1 MWKAALTQEI
11 WTNLESHEGLATISR
26 DLYRQ
31 ITLITEISRQEG
43 KSKFVEHLK
52 ANSPNNATWEEIRA
66 TVCYFAQK
74 ITSQEHQALAHAKAM
89 IDQLREKGLI
99 VFSPGIHSIPQWID
113 GIKAEWLA
121 EDLFFLNKWRKGDGS
136 AARFD
141 SNLTLIFDQ
150 SCFNMECYRHNFDL
164 AILSDRRF
172 WNSSGAFLEYIWAKS
187 SYVRCILAD
196 PLLNEDA
203 IVVI

>member
-43 KSKFVEHLK
+43 KSKFIEHLK

-66 TVCYFAQK
+66 TVGYLAQK
-74 ITSQEHQALAHAKAM
+74 ITDIESMALARAKTLMAAF
-89 IDQLREKGLI
+89 RKKGLV
-99 VFSPGIHSIPQWID
+99 VFSPGIHSIPQWED
-113 GIKAEWLA
+113 GHRADWLA
-121 EDLFFLNKWRKGDGS
+121 EDIFYLNKWRKGDGS

-141 SNLTLIFDQ
+141 SNLTMLFDE
-150 SCFNMECYRHNFDL
+150 SCFKPECYHHNFDL
-164 AILSDRRF
+164 AILSDSRN
-172 WNSSGAFLEYIWAKS
+172 WNSNGAFLEYIWAKS
-187 SYVRCILAD
+187 SYVRCVLAES
-196 PLLNEDA
+196 LLKENA